1 MFRSHLSPRKTPS
14 KKDISPINIRLNG
27 HYPECS
33 SVAMGGGGSS
43 LPIGLKSTQNRTFLV
58 LLRSIFAQKMK
69 TAPPKGF
76 GSRSCGGGLA
86 DIRPK
91 IRLNFG
97 ENLFFWE
104 ITCFWTKKPFEFWFR
119 LGNPS
124 QFQWR
129 PFFFWRSPVF
139 KQKNCLNL
147 IHGSWQFGSRSL
159 TVVSAFQKSPLP
171 LYEIPP
177 PH

>member
-1 MFRSHLSPRKTPS
+1 MSCLQFIMFRSHLSPRKTPS

-33 SVAMGGGGSS
+33 SVAMGGGSS

-76 GSRSCGGGLA
+76 GSRSCGGLA

-97 ENLFFWE
+97 ENLFFGRSPVFERKNRLNSDFGWETRLNFSEDLFFLE
-104 ITCFWTKKPFEFWFR
+104 ITCF
-119 LGNPS
+119 
-124 QFQWR
+124 
-129 PFFFWRSPVF
+129 
-139 KQKNCLNL
+139 
-147 IHGSWQFGSRSL
+147 
-159 TVVSAFQKSPLP
+159 
-171 LYEIPP
+171 
-177 PH
+177 